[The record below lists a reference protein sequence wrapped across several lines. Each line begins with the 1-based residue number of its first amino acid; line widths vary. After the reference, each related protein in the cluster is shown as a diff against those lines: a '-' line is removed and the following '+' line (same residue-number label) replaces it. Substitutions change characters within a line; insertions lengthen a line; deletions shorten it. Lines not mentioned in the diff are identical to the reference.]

1 MSDSKK
7 KLKEFIF
14 NGLLLDDTL
23 DKLSESGISIREGQ
37 TVANVSRIQETDF
50 SPRIIYNATKMSSV
64 FMVFYCLEN
73 AVRELIQERL
83 AERHGITWWTDKIP
97 KSIRDNVEKLKDKEK
112 LNRYHAQR
120 SANNIGYTF
129 FGQLCQIII
138 NNWNDFSDLFPDQH
152 WINSRFNDLEMSRNI
167 IMHTGNLPEI
177 EIERIES
184 ICRDWIRQVG

>member
-1 MSDSKK
+1 MKDSK

-23 DKLSESGISIREGQ
+23 DKLAESGISVREGQ
-37 TVANVSRIQETDF
+37 KIVGVSRINETDF

-83 AERHGITWWTDKIP
+83 AERHGLTWWSDKIP
-97 KSIRDNVEKLKDKEK
+97 KSIRENVEKLKDKEK
-112 LNRYHAQR
+112 VNRYHAQR

-138 NNWNDFSDLFPDQH
+138 NNWDDFSDLFPDQH

-184 ICRDWIRQVG
+184 ICRDWLRQVG

>member
-23 DKLSESGISIREGQ
+23 DKLSESGISIRDGQ

-97 KSIRDNVEKLKDKEK
+97 KSIRDNVEKLKEKEK

-129 FGQLCQIII
+129 LDSFAK
-138 NNWNDFSDLFPDQH
+138 
-152 WINSRFNDLEMSRNI
+152 
-167 IMHTGNLPEI
+167 
-177 EIERIES
+177 
-184 ICRDWIRQVG
+184 